1 MSVQTITL
9 SLPNDIY
16 QRFQH
21 VARAV
26 KRPLEDIVFQT
37 IQGNLPPSVE
47 DLPNEWQAEL
57 ASLQRC
63 NSQALSAIIKEPL
76 SPEQWE
82 RHQDLLYQNQTS
94 GLSDSE
100 LEELADLRKE
110 TDRFV
115 FRRSYALALLKWR
128 GYQVNGFDW

>member
-16 QRFQH
+16 RRFQH
-21 VARAV
+21 VAKAV
-26 KRPLEDIVFQT
+26 QRPLEDIVFQT

-47 DLPNEWQAEL
+47 DLPLEWQAEL

-63 NSQALSAIIKEPL
+63 SSQALSAIFKEPL
-76 SPEQWE
+76 SSKQWE

-94 GLSDSE
+94 ELSE
-100 LEELADLRKE
+100 TERQELADLRRE
-110 TDRFV
+110 TDRLV
-115 FRRSYALALLKWR
+115 FRRSYALALLK
-128 GYQVNGFDW
+128 Y

>member
-21 VARAV
+21 VAKAV
-26 KRPLEDIVFQT
+26 QRPLEDIVFQT

-47 DLPNEWQAEL
+47 DLPLEWQAEL
-57 ASLQRC
+57 ASLQQC
-63 NSQALSAIIKEPL
+63 SSKTLSAIVKEPL
-76 SPEQWE
+76 SQKQWK
-82 RHQDLLYQNQTS
+82 RHQDLLHQNQTS
-94 GLSDSE
+94 ELSDTE
-100 LEELADLRKE
+100 LQELAHLRKE

-115 FRRSYALALLKWR
+115 FRRSYTLALLKWR
-128 GYQVNGFDW
+128 G